1 MTKNLHLWVI
11 PLLPLIGTAINGL
24 LGRRFK
30 NAMVSAVALLFTAAS
45 FGWAVWAVW
54 TVWPGSGIALPHIE
68 TIATWITAGS
78 FSAPFGFYL
87 DQLSIVMVLVVT
99 GVGFLIHIYSVG
111 YMAHE
116 GGYYRFFAYLNLFMF
131 FMLTLVLANNYLLMF
146 VGWEGVGLASYLLIG
161 FFFLKDSAADA
172 GKKAFI
178 VNRIGD
184 MAFLI
189 GMFLLIQHFGTLD
202 FGGKAGVFAQVSK
215 FAPEAGWGWITITAL
230 CLMFGATGK
239 SAQVPLYVWLPDAME
254 GPTPVSALIHAATM
268 VTAGIYMIAR
278 SHAIFNLAPH
288 ALQIVAIIVFI
299 TAIFAA
305 TMGMA
310 QTDIKRVLAY
320 STVSQLGYMFLACG
334 VAAYSAGIF
343 HLMTHA
349 FFKAL
354 LFLGAG
360 SVIHAV
366 GGEQDMRRM
375 GGLWRKIPWTFG
387 VVTIATIAIAG
398 IPPFA
403 GFFSKD
409 EILGAVFHSP
419 YGGPVIWGIGVLT
432 AGLTSFYMF
441 RLLFMTF
448 FGDLKLGSVDIGEE
462 AHAAHAPA
470 QAAHGSASHS
480 HGHADDQ
487 SHGHG
492 GVHES
497 PWVMLAPLV
506 VLAALSFVG
515 GWVGVPQFM
524 GGHNEIEHFLA
535 PVMQSGPS
543 VSGEA
548 VSDKD
553 ATTSHAGEATPEKS
567 SEEWL
572 LAGTS
577 IVAAFVGLFFAYL
590 LYYKRPELP
599 DRITSKMHGIYMMVL
614 HKYYVDEG
622 YGAIFIKPLL
632 ALSTVVLWR
641 GVDQGVIDGLVNGAG
656 AASRGVG
663 HELRQ
668 MQSGN
673 IRSYAAWVALGG
685 AAIVAYMIWLGVT
698 R

>member
-11 PLLPLIGTAINGL
+11 PLLPLIGAAINGL
-24 LGRRFK
+24 FGRRFK
-30 NAMVSAVALLFTAAS
+30 NAMVNTVALLFTAAA
-45 FGWAVWAVW
+45 FLWAAWAVFSI
-54 TVWPGSGIALPHIE
+54 WPGEATPHVE
-68 TIATWITAGS
+68 TLATWIKAGS
-78 FSAPFGFYL
+78 FSAPFGFQL
-87 DQLSIVMVLVVT
+87 DQLSMIMVLVVT

-111 YMAHE
+111 YMSHE

-161 FFFLKDSAADA
+161 FYFLKDSAANA

-184 MAFLI
+184 FAFLI
-189 GMFLLIQHFGTLD
+189 GMFLIIQHFGSLTYTEV
-202 FGGKAGVFAQVSK
+202 FNKIAAGHFS
-215 FAPEAGWGWITITAL
+215 PEAGWGLFTAISL

-239 SAQVPLYVWLPDAME
+239 SAQIPLYVWLPDAME

-288 ALQIVAIIVFI
+288 ALEIVAIIGCL

-305 TMGMA
+305 TMGLA

-375 GGLWRKIPWTFG
+375 GGLRTKIPYTFW
-387 VVTIATIAIAG
+387 VVTIATFAIAG
-398 IPPFA
+398 FPPFA

-409 EILGAVFHSP
+409 QILGAVFHSP
-419 YGGPVIWGIGVLT
+419 YGGPVIWAVGLLT

-441 RLLFMTF
+441 RLWFMTF
-448 FGDLKLGSVDIGEE
+448 FGEYKPDADLGDAHVVAPAPAVPAHGAD
-462 AHAAHAPA
+462 AHA
-470 QAAHGSASHS
+470 SS
-480 HGHADDQ
+480 HGHDD

-497 PWVMLAPLV
+497 PWVMLGPLV
-506 VLAALSFVG
+506 ILAVLSVVG
-515 GWVGVPQFM
+515 GWVGVPQFI
-524 GGHNEIEHFLA
+524 GGHNEIEHFLS
-535 PVMQSGPS
+535 PVMQSGP
-543 VSGEA
+543 A
-548 VSDKD
+548 V
-553 ATTSHAGEATPEKS
+553 AGEATGGGHDATASHADEAAQEKPG
-567 SEEWL
+567 EEL
-572 LAGTS
+572 MLAGS
-577 IVAAFVGLFFAYL
+577 SVGVAALGFFFAWL
-590 LYYKRPELP
+590 LYYKQRDLP
-599 DRITSKMHGIYMMVL
+599 DRITSKVHGIYMMVL

-622 YGAIFIKPLL
+622 YGAIFVKPLL

-656 AASRGVG
+656 ATSKGIG
-663 HELRQ
+663 NELRQ

-673 IRSYAAWVALGG
+673 IRSYAAWVAIGG
-685 AAIVAYMIWLGVT
+685 AAVIAYMLWLGVGK
-698 R
+698 

>member
-11 PLLPLIGTAINGL
+11 PLLPLIGAAINGL

-30 NAMVSAVALLFTAAS
+30 NAMVSAVALFFTAAS
-45 FGWAVWAVW
+45 FGWAAWAVW
-54 TVWPGSGIALPHIE
+54 SAWPGSGIALPHIE
-68 TIATWITAGS
+68 TLGTWITAGT

-87 DQLSIVMVLVVT
+87 DQLSMIMMLVVT

-116 GGYYRFFAYLNLFMF
+116 GGYYRFLSYLNLFMF

-184 MAFLI
+184 FAFLI
-189 GMFLLIQHFGTLD
+189 GMFLIIQHFGSLNYD
-202 FGGKAGVFAQVSK
+202 AVFGKIAAGNFT
-215 FAPEAGWGWITITAL
+215 PEAGWGLFTAIAL

-288 ALQIVAIIVFI
+288 ALQIVAIIGCI

-343 HLMTHA
+343 HLMTHS

-375 GGLWRKIPWTFG
+375 GGLRKLIPVTFW

-441 RLLFMTF
+441 RLWFMTF
-448 FGDLKLGSVDIGEE
+448 FGELKLGSVDLGEE

-470 QAAHGSASHS
+470 QAGHGAASDS
-480 HGHADDQ
+480 HGHADDH

-506 VLAALSFVG
+506 ILAVLSFVG

-524 GGHNEIEHFLA
+524 RGHNEIEHFLA
-535 PVMQSGPS
+535 PVMQSGPA
-543 VSGEA
+543 VAGEA

-553 ATTSHAGEATPEKS
+553 ATTSHAGEATPENTG
-567 SEEWL
+567 EEWL

-577 IVAAFVGLFFAYL
+577 VAAALIGLFFAYL
-590 LYYKRPELP
+590 FYYKSPELP
-599 DRITSKMHGIYMMVL
+599 ERITSKMHGIYMMVL

-622 YGAIFIKPLL
+622 YGAIFVKPLL

-656 AASRGVG
+656 TASRGVG
-663 HELRQ
+663 NELRQ

-673 IRSYAAWVALGG
+673 IRSYAAWVAIGG
-685 AAIVAYMIWLGVT
+685 AAIVAFMIWLGVT